1 MQNSIF
7 LLGFSIFAMFFGSG
21 NLVFPMQIGS
31 QCLNLWQVGF
41 LGLLLSG
48 IIIPFA
54 GVFAIKR
61 YHASY
66 DQFFKELGF
75 GANIII
81 PLILLSLLG

>member
-1 MQNSIF
+1 MRPSIF
-7 LLGFSIFAMFFGSG
+7 VLGFSIFAMFFGSG

-31 QCLNLWQVGF
+31 ICLNHWAVGF
-41 LGLLLSG
+41 LGLLVSG

-61 YHASY
+61 YQGSY
-66 DQFFKELGF
+66 DRFFKELGF

-81 PLILLSLLG
+81 PFILLSL